1 MLQGRF
7 TKPPRHGVTKEH
19 EKAGK
24 DLGVDW
30 KKGSHILFD
39 KVAQRVP
46 LQGVSAN
53 RKYAKYAN

>member
-1 MLQGRF
+1 VLARLKSF
-7 TKPPRHGVTKEH
+7 KDVLTKPPRHGVTKEH

-46 LQGVSAN
+46 PARV
-53 RKYAKYAN
+53 